1 MPGSAIPQ
9 CFLSVTILRWS
20 SNFREDS
27 IRELKLEFL
36 LWSNLTP
43 LPVKEGPGD
52 KAGRECPEGHQ
63 AHQRLFLPA
72 AQPHLVRHLDLGAR
86 YDTHVIA
93 KQQAS
98 CNIEF
103 EIACAVFG
111 IIVEAS
117 YFE

>member
-1 MPGSAIPQ
+1 MIS
-9 CFLSVTILRWS
+9 LRHYPELEFQFQGRFHKGAS
-20 SNFREDS
+20 
-27 IRELKLEFL
+27 LKLEFL

-52 KAGRECPEGHQ
+52 KAGRECPQGHQ
-63 AHQRLFLPA
+63 AHQRLLLPA

-98 CNIEF
+98 YNIKLRERVWHNRRSILF
-103 EIACAVFG
+103 RVTSKG
-111 IIVEAS
+111 GKRH
-117 YFE
+117 